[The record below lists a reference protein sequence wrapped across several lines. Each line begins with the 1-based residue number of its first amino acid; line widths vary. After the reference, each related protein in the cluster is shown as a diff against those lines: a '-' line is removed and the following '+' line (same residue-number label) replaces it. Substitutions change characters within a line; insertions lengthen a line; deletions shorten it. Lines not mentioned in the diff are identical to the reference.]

1 MSSTVGLAP
10 GLSRKLKKVLE
21 CRTDTP
27 DLVASLNALSSFYD
41 ENTPHARRNL
51 RSTIEKRALQI
62 NSEFLSAA
70 DSTQIA
76 LDRVEEEVNA
86 LADCCDKIAAA
97 LSSSAETTS
106 DIISTTERLKQEL
119 EVTTQR
125 QEIVNCFLRDYQ
137 LSNEEIKALR
147 EDELDESFFQA
158 LSHVQEIHSNCKLL
172 LRTHHQ
178 RAGLELMGVM
188 AMYQEGAY
196 ERLCRWVQTE
206 CRKLGDTDNPEVGDL
221 LRTAVRCL
229 KEKPALFKYC
239 AEEVGNLRHNALFR
253 RFISA
258 LTRGGPGGMPRPI
271 EVHAHDPLRYVGD
284 MLGWLHQA
292 LASERE
298 LVHALFDIDSADH
311 KSTAKK
317 TTENDSLKAAESD
330 FTFVLD
336 RIFEGV
342 CRPFKVRVEQVL
354 QSQPSLII
362 SYKLTN
368 TLEFYSYTISDLLG
382 RDTALCNT
390 IGMVKDAAQKTFFD
404 ILKTRG
410 EKLLRYPPPVAIDLS
425 PPPAVR
431 EGVSLTLEIIE
442 NYNSMMV
449 SASGE
454 KPAFDPVLS
463 ALLDPIIKMCEQ
475 AAEAHKSKMS
485 GQLTR
490 RSRTSSDSSQLTS
503 VDALLSSSSAP
514 PQNNETPSKIF
525 LINCLCAIQQPLL
538 RHDVASQYVTNI
550 GSMIENHIN
559 LLVQKEVDTLLQRC
573 GLSDKMQIFRSSTT
587 TELPLS
593 ERQET
598 SPAMLSECLKAF
610 FGLVLGSE
618 GSLPEFEQIQ
628 VPKLRSEACVRVAK
642 TLAEDYEVI
651 YRAVTDQQNGYP
663 DPKSLA
669 RHPPD
674 QIRTILG
681 I

>member
-1 MSSTVGLAP
+1 MASTVGLAP

-41 ENTPHARRNL
+41 ENSAHARRNL
-51 RSTIEKRALQI
+51 RSTIEKRALEI

-70 DSTQIA
+70 DSTQMA

-137 LSNEEIKALR
+137 LSNEEMKALR

-196 ERLCRWVQTE
+196 ERLCRWVQAE

-475 AAEAHKSKMS
+475 AAEAHKSKTS

-490 RSRTSSDSSQLTS
+490 RSRTSTDSSQLTS
-503 VDALLSSSSAP
+503 VDALLSSSSSP

-598 SPAMLSECLKAF
+598 SPTMLSECLKAF

-651 YRAVTDQQNGYP
+651 YRAVTDQHNGYP